1 MKLGTPHA
9 RGLETGQRRIVL
21 AVAVSAV
28 MLLTLDASFNFVLN
42 DIVRD
47 LNATSFQ
54 TSVLRQIPSVAA
66 LLVVFLAGTLGVRLG
81 ERRVMTACAALYTVG
96 SLMVAVSPVIAT
108 VTLGV
113 LLADIGR
120 SVLVVVGLALISS
133 EVTDKNGRATAFAAF
148 TAALP
153 ITFLLMPLVAG
164 ALVEYAN
171 WRWVA
176 VVWALSGV
184 VGLIAL
190 LRLLPHGRPASRAA
204 GEMVTPALAGL
215 VLVAIVQV
223 ITVLPSQGLTARVW
237 FTIALGT
244 AATVALAV
252 ALRRLRRPT
261 FSLTPL
267 RGGGLVLLLVVL
279 VLTMFANLW
288 FYMTMG
294 LQYIFGLDALGAAVV
309 TVPAQML
316 SIVGSGLAGAFI
328 KRRGVAVSGT
338 VLLVVVAL
346 ALFATALI
354 ELDTPIWVS
363 VLMLSVYSAA
373 AVGASVT
380 LTNAVMD
387 LAPKG
392 EEGIFSSY
400 RGAALNLGS
409 AVGVA
414 GMTTIVFLAASGFL
428 QQQSVAAGLDPDT
441 SSQIATELRQGT
453 TPEDAATLY
462 AVPVEEVDQIT
473 EIQTQ
478 AFVEGL
484 HAHGVVGGSVTLV
497 AAGVFFVVRRKQERR

>member
-1 MKLGTPHA
+1 MSQGTRRA
-9 RGLETGQRRIVL
+9 GGLEAGQRRIVL

-42 DIVRD
+42 DIARD

-54 TSVLRQIPSVAA
+54 TSLLRQVPSVAA
-66 LLVVFLAGTLGVRLG
+66 LLVIFLAGTLGVRLG

-96 SLMVAVSPVIAT
+96 SLMVAISPVIAT

-133 EVTDKNGRATAFAAF
+133 EVTDKDGRATAFAAF

-153 ITFLLMPLVAG
+153 ITFLLMPLIAG
-164 ALVEYAN
+164 LLVEYAS

-184 VGLIAL
+184 VGLVAL
-190 LRLLPHGRPASRAA
+190 LRLLPPGRPVSRAA

-223 ITVLPSQGLTARVW
+223 ITVLPSQGLTTRVW
-237 FTIALGT
+237 LTIAIGT
-244 AATVALAV
+244 VATVALAV

-261 FSLTPL
+261 FSLAPL
-267 RGGGLVLLLVVL
+267 RGGGLVL
-279 VLTMFANLW
+279 
-288 FYMTMG
+288 
-294 LQYIFGLDALGAAVV
+294 
-309 TVPAQML
+309 
-316 SIVGSGLAGAFI
+316 
-328 KRRGVAVSGT
+328 
-338 VLLVVVAL
+338 LLVVVAL

-363 VLMLSVYSAA
+363 VLTLSVYSAA

-392 EEGIFSSY
+392 QDGIFSSY

-409 AVGVA
+409 AIGVA
-414 GMTTIVFLAASGFL
+414 GMTSIVFLPLPGFCN
-428 QQQSVAAGLDPDT
+428 SRP
-441 SSQIATELRQGT
+441 LRRVSIRIR
-453 TPEDAATLY
+453 P
-462 AVPVEEVDQIT
+462 P
-473 EIQTQ
+473 
-478 AFVEGL
+478 
-484 HAHGVVGGSVTLV
+484 
-497 AAGVFFVVRRKQERR
+497 K